1 MRILLT
7 VFLCF
12 SALCQCQPAD
22 PSSTQQSATPPLATD
37 EQQPAQTES
46 ERLNAWLDQA
56 YLDELDF
63 SPLSKTFL
71 GIKDEDYGKFDDMS
85 LDAERAVLRWK
96 RRSVETMK
104 SEFDYDKLD
113 PSAKISFDL
122 WAYQL
127 TVKEASAKF
136 PLHGYAF
143 EQMSGLQGFVPTL
156 LMQFHSVETE
166 ADLLAYNDS
175 IIAAARGLRQMLER
189 AEKAADIGI
198 RAPAFAYEKVIQQS
212 QQILVGQP
220 FDQSEFDSNLLA
232 DAKQKASKLV
242 ESGAITQKRA
252 DTLVERI
259 SFAYA
264 GQFKSAFEEIILFH
278 QTALQDLDAPMGV
291 GSLPDGHAYYDER
304 LSYWT
309 TTDMNADDIHTI
321 GLAEVARLRSEMETI
336 KAKVGFDGTLQ
347 DFFEFVR
354 TDPQFYYPNTDEGR
368 QAYIDDATAA
378 IEEIKTSLP
387 NFFGTIPKT
396 GLIVKRV
403 EAFREID
410 GAPQHYYPGTPDGT
424 RPGIYYAHLSD
435 MTAMPKNQLE
445 VIAYHEGLPG
455 HHMQISISQEMTGL
469 PKFRSQASF
478 GVFQEG
484 WALYTELLAK
494 EMGAYKDPYSDF
506 GRLTTEMWRAVR
518 LVVDTGIHAKGWTVE
533 ETVAYFLAN
542 TPEPEASVRA
552 EVERYFV
559 LPGQATSYKIGM
571 MKIMDL
577 RKQAELELGDKFD
590 IREFH
595 DVVLTG
601 GALPLAV
608 LEQRINAWILK
619 RNAS

>member
-1 MRILLT
+1 
-7 VFLCF
+7 
-12 SALCQCQPAD
+12 
-22 PSSTQQSATPPLATD
+22 
-37 EQQPAQTES
+37 
-46 ERLNAWLDQA
+46 
-56 YLDELDF
+56 
-63 SPLSKTFL
+63 
-71 GIKDEDYGKFDDMS
+71 
-85 LDAERAVLRWK
+85 
-96 RRSVETMK
+96 
-104 SEFDYDKLD
+104 
-113 PSAKISFDL
+113 
-122 WAYQL
+122 
-127 TVKEASAKF
+127 
-136 PLHGYAF
+136 
-143 EQMSGLQGFVPTL
+143 
-156 LMQFHSVETE
+156 
-166 ADLLAYNDS
+166 
-175 IIAAARGLRQMLER
+175 
-189 AEKAADIGI
+189 
-198 RAPAFAYEKVIQQS
+198 
-212 QQILVGQP
+212 
-220 FDQSEFDSNLLA
+220 
-232 DAKQKASKLV
+232 
-242 ESGAITQKRA
+242 
-252 DTLVERI
+252 
-259 SFAYA
+259 
-264 GQFKSAFEEIILFH
+264 
-278 QTALQDLDAPMGV
+278 
-291 GSLPDGHAYYDER
+291 
-304 LSYWT
+304 
-309 TTDMNADDIHTI
+309 MNADDIHTL
-321 GLAEVARLRSEMETI
+321 GLAEVARLRSEMENI
-336 KAKVGFDGTLQ
+336 KMQVGFDGTLQ

-368 QAYIDDATAA
+368 QAYIDDATTA
-378 IEEIKTSLP
+378 IEEIKSSLP
-387 NFFGTIPKT
+387 DFFGTIPKT
-396 GLIVKRV
+396 ELIVKRV

-435 MTAMPKNQLE
+435 MSAMPKNQLE